1 MPFRPRPRPLQ
12 NSVTTMRV
20 LIAMAGALIL
30 AFAQTGVA
38 QELPPK
44 IRGYKVHNAKIEV
57 RSADDRKL
65 LDSDREAVITL
76 GKLEVDD
83 YGITGITL
91 SAGAQISPIDQSG
104 RVEFLTFRDFRVN
117 GVAVDIEE
125 YVHPFSFKKGETIS
139 LPKPARIFVG
149 TLNLARAAR
158 NELTDPKKKWS
169 VSGTVFVFGRFKK
182 YGMSFKRVVPIKI
195 DLIITNPLN

>member
-1 MPFRPRPRPLQ
+1 
-12 NSVTTMRV
+12 MR
-20 LIAMAGALIL
+20 ISI
-30 AFAQTGVA
+30 AFAAILVFAFVHICDA
-38 QELPPK
+38 QELPAK

-57 RSADDRKL
+57 RSAEDRKP
-65 LDSDREAVITL
+65 SIADREAVVTL

-83 YGITGITL
+83 YGIAGITL

-117 GVAVDIEE
+117 GIAVDIEE
-125 YVHPFSFKKGETIS
+125 YVHPFAFKKGETIS

-158 NELTDPKKKWS
+158 NELTDPKQKWS
-169 VSGTVFVFGRFKK
+169 VSGTVFVFGKFKK

-195 DLIITNPLN
+195 DLTIPNPLN